1 MWRCSISWYRIK
13 GIASLDIIYNK
24 NIIFIF
30 DKCKMVREIFL
41 YLTDNDI
48 KYTPELL
55 DMDNNVIST
64 TIFNN

>member
-1 MWRCSISWYRIK
+1 
-13 GIASLDIIYNK
+13 
-24 NIIFIF
+24 
-30 DKCKMVREIFL
+30 MVREIFL